1 MSKPQME
8 RRFLK
13 GLELR
18 VLDTPADGRIAT
30 LAGYAAVF
38 NSLSEDLGGFRES
51 IRPGAFKESLARG
64 DDIRALVGHDS
75 TMVIGRRSANTLS
88 VTEDEK
94 GLRVEIG
101 VPDTTAG
108 RDLIV
113 SVKRGDITGMSFGF
127 STVKDDWTKQSKDG
141 DVVYRRELIKVDLF
155 EVSAVAWPAY
165 TDTSVEARELG
176 SVTEIFEAARR
187 RLAKDGQERRD
198 RITRQYRERMK
209 LWN

>member
-18 VLDTPADGRIAT
+18 VSDTPADGRIAT

-38 NSLSEDLGGFRES
+38 NSLSEDLGGFREM

-75 TMVIGRRSANTLS
+75 KMVIGRRSANTLS
-88 VTEDEK
+88 ITEDEK
-94 GLRVEIG
+94 GLRVEIA

-108 RDLIV
+108 RDLVV
-113 SVKRGDITGMSFGF
+113 SVKRSDITGMSFGF
-127 STVKDDWTKQSKDG
+127 VTVKDEWSRQSKDG
-141 DVVYRRELIKVDLF
+141 DVVYRRELITVDLF
-155 EVSAVAWPAY
+155 EVSAAAWPAY
-165 TDTSVEARELG
+165 NDTSVEARELG
-176 SVTEIFEAARR
+176 SVTKIFEEARR
-187 RLAKDGQERRD
+187 RLAKDGQDRRD

>member
-18 VLDTPADGRIAT
+18 EDKAQDGRIAT
-30 LAGYAAVF
+30 LVGYAALF
-38 NSLSEDLGGFRES
+38 NSLSEDLGGFREL
-51 IRPGAFKESLARG
+51 IRPGAFKETLARG

-75 TMVIGRRSANTLS
+75 KMVIGRRSAGTL
-88 VTEDEK
+88 TIAEDDK
-94 GLRVEIG
+94 GLRVEIA

-108 RDLIV
+108 RDLVV
-113 SVKRGDITGMSFGF
+113 SVKRGDITGQSFGF
-127 STVKDDWTKQSKDG
+127 QTVKDEWSRQSKDG
-141 DVVYRRELIKVDLF
+141 DIVYRRELVQVDLF

-165 TDTSVEARELG
+165 KDTSVEARQLG
-176 SVTEIFEAARR
+176 DMKAIFEAARR
-187 RLAKDGQERRD
+187 SLAKDGQARRD